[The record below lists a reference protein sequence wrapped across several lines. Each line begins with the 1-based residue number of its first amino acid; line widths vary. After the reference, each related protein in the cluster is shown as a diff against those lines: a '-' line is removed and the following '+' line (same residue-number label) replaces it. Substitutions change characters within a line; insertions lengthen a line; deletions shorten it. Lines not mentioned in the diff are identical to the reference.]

1 MEQSTRKNGLI
12 NLLTLLAAGA
22 ATFAVA
28 RQANSLAGQ
37 AGAAFLGLGVLVA
50 FVSWF
55 QMRLEESERLEKM
68 ELDEIARSRGSATL
82 FEGKEETFPAQQSR
96 RQFERF
102 FVPAFTI
109 LLLLLEAGGA
119 YVLWRSLHKL
129 TVLPLQNPLV
139 AMGLWG
145 LFFLVLFL
153 LGKYSAGIAK
163 LEDHRLLR
171 SGAGWLLLG
180 AYVCLLVTAG
190 VAAEQAGLPKVDFYL
205 AQIFCGLLALI
216 ALETLVNLVLEIY
229 RPRVEGKVARPIY
242 ESRLVGLLAH
252 PEGLFTTAAHA
263 LDYQFG
269 FKVSETWVYQTLSDK
284 LPGFVLGLVA
294 AAVLSSTVVFLE
306 PGEQALL
313 ERFGRPVN
321 GGTVLGPG
329 PHFKWPWPI
338 DKIYRYNTGE
348 VQSFNVG
355 FVPDPA
361 RANEKTILWT
371 VSHYKEEHNL
381 LVASRDRQLL
391 TATNRPGEQA
401 VPVNLIAASI
411 PVQFHITNT
420 PAWAY
425 HHQNARVLLEQL
437 GTREIVRY
445 LVGVDFL
452 DIMSVNLEPAAR
464 ELRERIQSRADELGL
479 GVEIL
484 LVGLQG
490 IHPPV
495 PVAGEFEA
503 VNGAAQEVEAKILK
517 AEGETNKTILLAQA
531 EAQEKV
537 RVAEGEALRRV
548 SGSVAQAARFTNQI
562 AAYQAAPE
570 VYPTRLYLQTLA
582 RAIAGARK
590 YIVGPTN
597 TQNVVQI
604 DLQDKLRPD
613 LLDVELPSK

>member
-1 MEQSTRKNGLI
+1 
-12 NLLTLLAAGA
+12 
-22 ATFAVA
+22 
-28 RQANSLAGQ
+28 
-37 AGAAFLGLGVLVA
+37 
-50 FVSWF
+50 
-55 QMRLEESERLEKM
+55 
-68 ELDEIARSRGSATL
+68 
-82 FEGKEETFPAQQSR
+82 
-96 RQFERF
+96 
-102 FVPAFTI
+102 
-109 LLLLLEAGGA
+109 
-119 YVLWRSLHKL
+119 
-129 TVLPLQNPLV
+129 
-139 AMGLWG
+139 
-145 LFFLVLFL
+145 
-153 LGKYSAGIAK
+153 
-163 LEDHRLLR
+163 
-171 SGAGWLLLG
+171 
-180 AYVCLLVTAG
+180 
-190 VAAEQAGLPKVDFYL
+190 
-205 AQIFCGLLALI
+205 
-216 ALETLVNLVLEIY
+216 
-229 RPRVEGKVARPIY
+229 
-242 ESRLVGLLAH
+242 
-252 PEGLFTTAAHA
+252 
-263 LDYQFG
+263 
-269 FKVSETWVYQTLSDK
+269 
-284 LPGFVLGLVA
+284 
-294 AAVLSSTVVFLE
+294 VFLE

-411 PVQFHITNT
+411 PVQFHITDT

-425 HHQNARVLLEQL
+425 HHENARVLLEQL
-437 GTREIVRY
+437 ATREVVRY

-479 GVEIL
+479 GVGIL

-495 PVAGEFEA
+495 PVAGDFEA

-537 RVAEGEALRRV
+537 RVAESEALRRV
-548 SGSVAQAARFTNQI
+548 SGAIAQAARFTNQI
-562 AAYQAAPE
+562 TAYQAAPE
-570 VYPTRLYLQTLA
+570 VYPARLHLQTFA
-582 RAIAGARK
+582 RASADARK
-590 YIVGPTN
+590 YLVAPTN
-597 TQNVVQI
+597 TSDVIQI

-613 LLDVELPSK
+613 LLDVDLSPK